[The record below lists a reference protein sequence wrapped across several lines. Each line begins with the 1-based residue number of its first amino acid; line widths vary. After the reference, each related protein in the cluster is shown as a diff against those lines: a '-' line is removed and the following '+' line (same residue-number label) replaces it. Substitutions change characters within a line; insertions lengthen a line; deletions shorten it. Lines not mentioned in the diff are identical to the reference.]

1 MTKRQPRLD
10 AIDRNAL
17 SAFGLS
23 FVSAELRG
31 HRLGTDRRHR
41 QE

>member
-1 MTKRQPRLD
+1 MTKRQPRFD

-17 SAFGLS
+17 PAFGVS
-23 FVSAELRG
+23 VVSADVRG

-41 QE
+41 QG